1 MGVLLELD
9 NLKRLLEGFEITLL
23 IALSSAVVSIV
34 VGMLLGSL
42 MAFGSKIMVLA
53 CRVYLESIRII
64 PLLAWLF
71 IVYFGLASW
80 FDLHISAVL
89 ASVIVFSLWG
99 GAEMMDL
106 TRGVLTSVS
115 KHQVES
121 ALALGLDS
129 KKVISNIIF
138 PQSFLS
144 LLPSSLNLFTRMIK
158 TTALVSLIGAIDL
171 LKVGQQIIELNLLRM
186 PNASFVVYGV
196 ILMFYFSLCYSL
208 SLYSSCLEKNSNTL
222 EGKMS
227 AILETKGLKKP
238 IKTIWF

>member
-23 IALSSAVVSIV
+23 IALSSAIVSIV
-34 VGMLLGSL
+34 LGILLGSL
-42 MAFGSKIMVLA
+42 MAFGSQFLIFL

-71 IVYFGLASW
+71 IVYFGLASV
-80 FDLHISAVL
+80 FDLHISAIL
-89 ASVIVFSLWG
+89 ASIVVFSLWG
-99 GAEMMDL
+99 SAEMMDL

-115 KHQVES
+115 KHQIES
-121 ALALGLDS
+121 ALALGMDS
-129 KKVISNIIF
+129 KSVIFNIIF

-208 SLYSSCLEKNSNTL
+208 SLYSSYLEKKFQYIR
-222 EGKMS
+222 G
-227 AILETKGLKKP
+227 
-238 IKTIWF
+238 

>member
-9 NLKRLLEGFEITLL
+9 NLKRLLEGFETTLL
-23 IALSSAVVSIV
+23 IALSSAVISIV
-34 VGMLLGSL
+34 IGILLGSL
-42 MAFGSKIMVLA
+42 MAFGSKIVVLA

-115 KHQVES
+115 KHQIES
-121 ALALGLDS
+121 ALALGMDS
-129 KKVISNIIF
+129 KRVIFNIIF

-208 SLYSSCLEKNSNTL
+208 SLYSSHLEKKFQHIR
-222 EGKMS
+222 G
-227 AILETKGLKKP
+227 
-238 IKTIWF
+238 

>member
-9 NLKRLLEGFEITLL
+9 NLKRLLEGFETTLL
-23 IALSSAVVSIV
+23 IALSSAMISII

-42 MAFGSKIMVLA
+42 MAFGSQIVVLA

-80 FDLHISAVL
+80 FDLHISAIL
-89 ASVIVFSLWG
+89 ASIIVFSLWG

-121 ALALGLDS
+121 ALALGMDS
-129 KKVISNIIF
+129 KKVIFNVIF

-208 SLYSSCLEKNSNTL
+208 SLYSSHLEKKFQHIR
-222 EGKMS
+222 G
-227 AILETKGLKKP
+227 
-238 IKTIWF
+238 

>member
-9 NLKRLLEGFEITLL
+9 NLKRLLEGFETTLL
-23 IALSSAVVSIV
+23 IALSSAIVSIV

-115 KHQVES
+115 KHQAES

-129 KKVISNIIF
+129 KKVIFNIIF

-208 SLYSSCLEKNSNTL
+208 SLYSSCLEKKFQYIR
-222 EGKMS
+222 G
-227 AILETKGLKKP
+227 
-238 IKTIWF
+238 

>member
-23 IALSSAVVSIV
+23 IALSSAVISIV

-42 MAFGSKIMVLA
+42 MAFGSQIVVLA

-89 ASVIVFSLWG
+89 ASIIVFSLWG

-121 ALALGLDS
+121 ALALGMDS
-129 KKVISNIIF
+129 KRVIFNIIF

-208 SLYSSCLEKNSNTL
+208 SLYSSHLERKFQHIR
-222 EGKMS
+222 G
-227 AILETKGLKKP
+227 
-238 IKTIWF
+238 

>member
-23 IALSSAVVSIV
+23 IALSSAVISII

-42 MAFGSKIMVLA
+42 MAFGSQIVVLA

-80 FDLHISAVL
+80 FDLHISTVL
-89 ASVIVFSLWG
+89 ASIIVFSLWG

-129 KKVISNIIF
+129 KKVIFNIIF

-208 SLYSSCLEKNSNTL
+208 SLYSSHLEKKFQHIR
-222 EGKMS
+222 G
-227 AILETKGLKKP
+227 
-238 IKTIWF
+238 

>member
-9 NLKRLLEGFEITLL
+9 NLKRLLEGFETTLL
-23 IALSSAVVSIV
+23 IALSSAMISII

-42 MAFGSKIMVLA
+42 MAFGSQIVVLA

-121 ALALGLDS
+121 ALALGMDS
-129 KKVISNIIF
+129 KRVIFNIIF

-208 SLYSSCLEKNSNTL
+208 SLYSSHLEKKFQHIR
-222 EGKMS
+222 G
-227 AILETKGLKKP
+227 
-238 IKTIWF
+238 

>member
-23 IALSSAVVSIV
+23 IALSSAVISII

-53 CRVYLESIRII
+53 CRVYLESVRII

-129 KKVISNIIF
+129 KRVIFNIIF

-208 SLYSSCLEKNSNTL
+208 SLYSSHLEKKFQHIR
-222 EGKMS
+222 G
-227 AILETKGLKKP
+227 
-238 IKTIWF
+238 

>member
-9 NLKRLLEGFEITLL
+9 NLKRLLEGFETTLL
-23 IALSSAVVSIV
+23 IALSSAIISII

-80 FDLHISAVL
+80 FDLHISVVL
-89 ASVIVFSLWG
+89 ASIIVFSLWG

-121 ALALGLDS
+121 ALALGMDS
-129 KKVISNIIF
+129 KRVIFNIIF

-208 SLYSSCLEKNSNTL
+208 SLYSSHLEKKFQYIR
-222 EGKMS
+222 G
-227 AILETKGLKKP
+227 
-238 IKTIWF
+238 

>member
-9 NLKRLLEGFEITLL
+9 NLKRLLEGFETTLL
-23 IALSSAVVSIV
+23 IALSSAMISII

-89 ASVIVFSLWG
+89 ASIIVFSLWG

-129 KKVISNIIF
+129 KKVIFNIIF

-208 SLYSSCLEKNSNTL
+208 SLYSSHLEKKFQHIR
-222 EGKMS
+222 G
-227 AILETKGLKKP
+227 
-238 IKTIWF
+238 

>member
-23 IALSSAVVSIV
+23 IALSSAAISII
-34 VGMLLGSL
+34 VGILLGSL

-129 KKVISNIIF
+129 KKVIFNIIF

-208 SLYSSCLEKNSNTL
+208 SLYSSHLEKKFQHIR
-222 EGKMS
+222 G
-227 AILETKGLKKP
+227 
-238 IKTIWF
+238 

>member
-23 IALSSAVVSIV
+23 IALSSAVISIV
-34 VGMLLGSL
+34 IGILLGSL
-42 MAFGSKIMVLA
+42 MAFGSKIVVLA

-106 TRGVLTSVS
+106 TRGVLISVS
-115 KHQVES
+115 KHQIES
-121 ALALGLDS
+121 ALALGMDS
-129 KKVISNIIF
+129 KKVIFNIIF

-196 ILMFYFSLCYSL
+196 ILMFYFSSCYSL
-208 SLYSSCLEKNSNTL
+208 SLYSSYLEKKFQHIR
-222 EGKMS
+222 G
-227 AILETKGLKKP
+227 
-238 IKTIWF
+238 

>member
-23 IALSSAVVSIV
+23 IALSSAMISII

-42 MAFGSKIMVLA
+42 MAFGSQIVVLA

-89 ASVIVFSLWG
+89 ASIIVFSLWG

-129 KKVISNIIF
+129 KRVIFNIIF

-208 SLYSSCLEKNSNTL
+208 SLYSSHLEKKFQHIR
-222 EGKMS
+222 G
-227 AILETKGLKKP
+227 
-238 IKTIWF
+238 

>member
-23 IALSSAVVSIV
+23 IALSSAVISIV

-42 MAFGSKIMVLA
+42 MAFGSQIVVLA

-121 ALALGLDS
+121 ALALGMDS
-129 KKVISNIIF
+129 KRVIFNVIF

-208 SLYSSCLEKNSNTL
+208 SLYSSHLEKKFQHIR
-222 EGKMS
+222 G
-227 AILETKGLKKP
+227 
-238 IKTIWF
+238 

>member
-23 IALSSAVVSIV
+23 IALSSAMISII

-89 ASVIVFSLWG
+89 ASIIVFSLWG

-129 KKVISNIIF
+129 KKVIFNIIF

-208 SLYSSCLEKNSNTL
+208 SLYSSCLEKKFQYIR
-222 EGKMS
+222 E
-227 AILETKGLKKP
+227 
-238 IKTIWF
+238 

>member
-23 IALSSAVVSIV
+23 IALSSAVISIV

-42 MAFGSKIMVLA
+42 MAFGSQIVVLA

-115 KHQVES
+115 KHQIES
-121 ALALGLDS
+121 ALALGMDS
-129 KKVISNIIF
+129 KRVIFNVIF

-208 SLYSSCLEKNSNTL
+208 SLYSSHLEKKFQHIR
-222 EGKMS
+222 G
-227 AILETKGLKKP
+227 
-238 IKTIWF
+238 

>member
-23 IALSSAVVSIV
+23 IALSSAVISII

-42 MAFGSKIMVLA
+42 MAFGSQIVVLA

-89 ASVIVFSLWG
+89 ASIIVFSLWG

-121 ALALGLDS
+121 ALALGMDS
-129 KKVISNIIF
+129 KKVIFNIIF

-208 SLYSSCLEKNSNTL
+208 SLYSSHLEKKFQHIR
-222 EGKMS
+222 G
-227 AILETKGLKKP
+227 
-238 IKTIWF
+238 

>member
-9 NLKRLLEGFEITLL
+9 NLKRLLEGFETTLL
-23 IALSSAVVSIV
+23 IALSSAVISIV
-34 VGMLLGSL
+34 VGILLGSL
-42 MAFGSKIMVLA
+42 MAFGSKIVVLA

-115 KHQVES
+115 KHQIES
-121 ALALGLDS
+121 ALALGMDS
-129 KKVISNIIF
+129 KRVIFNIIF

-208 SLYSSCLEKNSNTL
+208 SLYSSHLEKKFQHIR
-222 EGKMS
+222 G
-227 AILETKGLKKP
+227 
-238 IKTIWF
+238 

>member
-9 NLKRLLEGFEITLL
+9 NLKRLLEGFETTLL
-23 IALSSAVVSIV
+23 IALSSAVISII
-34 VGMLLGSL
+34 VGILLGSL
-42 MAFGSKIMVLA
+42 MAFGSKIVVLA

-129 KKVISNIIF
+129 KKVIFNIIF

-208 SLYSSCLEKNSNTL
+208 SLYSSHLEKKFQHIR
-222 EGKMS
+222 G
-227 AILETKGLKKP
+227 
-238 IKTIWF
+238 

>member
-23 IALSSAVVSIV
+23 IALSSAMISII

-89 ASVIVFSLWG
+89 ASIIVFSLWG

-129 KKVISNIIF
+129 KKVIFNIIF

-208 SLYSSCLEKNSNTL
+208 SLYSSHLEKKFQHIR
-222 EGKMS
+222 G
-227 AILETKGLKKP
+227 
-238 IKTIWF
+238 

>member
-9 NLKRLLEGFEITLL
+9 NLKRLLEGFETTLL
-23 IALSSAVVSIV
+23 IALSSAIASIV
-34 VGMLLGSL
+34 VGTLLGSL

-129 KKVISNIIF
+129 KKVIFNVIF

-208 SLYSSCLEKNSNTL
+208 SLYSSCLEKKFQYIR
-222 EGKMS
+222 G
-227 AILETKGLKKP
+227 
-238 IKTIWF
+238 

>member
-23 IALSSAVVSIV
+23 IALISAIISIV
-34 VGMLLGSL
+34 VGILLGSL

-53 CRVYLESIRII
+53 CRVYLESVRII

-115 KHQVES
+115 KHQIES
-121 ALALGLDS
+121 ALALGMDS
-129 KKVISNIIF
+129 KRVIFNIIF

-208 SLYSSCLEKNSNTL
+208 SLYSSHLEKKFQYIR
-222 EGKMS
+222 G
-227 AILETKGLKKP
+227 
-238 IKTIWF
+238 

>member
-23 IALSSAVVSIV
+23 IALSSAMISII

-42 MAFGSKIMVLA
+42 MAFGSQIMVLA

-89 ASVIVFSLWG
+89 ASIIVFSLWG

-129 KKVISNIIF
+129 KKVIFNIIF

-208 SLYSSCLEKNSNTL
+208 SLYSSHLEKKFQHIR
-222 EGKMS
+222 G
-227 AILETKGLKKP
+227 
-238 IKTIWF
+238 

>member
-9 NLKRLLEGFEITLL
+9 NLKRLLEGFETTLL
-23 IALSSAVVSIV
+23 IALSSAIVSIIF
-34 VGMLLGSL
+34 GILLGSL
-42 MAFGSKIMVLA
+42 MAFGSQIMVLA

-89 ASVIVFSLWG
+89 ASIIVFSLWG

-129 KKVISNIIF
+129 KKVIFNIIF

-208 SLYSSCLEKNSNTL
+208 SLYSSHLEKKFQHIR
-222 EGKMS
+222 G
-227 AILETKGLKKP
+227 
-238 IKTIWF
+238 

>member
-23 IALSSAVVSIV
+23 IALSSAVISII
-34 VGMLLGSL
+34 VGILLGSL

-129 KKVISNIIF
+129 KKVIFNIIF

-196 ILMFYFSLCYSL
+196 ILMFYFTLCYSL
-208 SLYSSCLEKNSNTL
+208 SLYSSHLEKKFQHIR
-222 EGKMS
+222 G
-227 AILETKGLKKP
+227 
-238 IKTIWF
+238 

>member
-9 NLKRLLEGFEITLL
+9 NLKRLLEGFETTLL
-23 IALSSAVVSIV
+23 IALSSAMISII
-34 VGMLLGSL
+34 VGILLGSL

-129 KKVISNIIF
+129 KKVIFNIIF

-196 ILMFYFSLCYSL
+196 ILMFYFTLCYSL
-208 SLYSSCLEKNSNTL
+208 SLYSSCLEKKFQYIR
-222 EGKMS
+222 G
-227 AILETKGLKKP
+227 
-238 IKTIWF
+238 

>member
-9 NLKRLLEGFEITLL
+9 NLKRLLEGFETTLL
-23 IALSSAVVSIV
+23 IALISAVISII
-34 VGMLLGSL
+34 VGILLGSL
-42 MAFGSKIMVLA
+42 MAFGSQIVVLA

-121 ALALGLDS
+121 ALALGMDS
-129 KKVISNIIF
+129 KRVIFNVIF

-208 SLYSSCLEKNSNTL
+208 SLYSSHLEKKFQHIR
-222 EGKMS
+222 G
-227 AILETKGLKKP
+227 
-238 IKTIWF
+238 

>member
-23 IALSSAVVSIV
+23 IALSSAIVSIV

-129 KKVISNIIF
+129 KKVIFNIIF

-208 SLYSSCLEKNSNTL
+208 SLYSSCLEKKFQYIR
-222 EGKMS
+222 G
-227 AILETKGLKKP
+227 
-238 IKTIWF
+238 

>member
-9 NLKRLLEGFEITLL
+9 NLKRLLEGFETTLL
-23 IALSSAVVSIV
+23 IALSSAVVSII

-129 KKVISNIIF
+129 KKVIFNIIF

-196 ILMFYFSLCYSL
+196 ILMFYFTLCYSL
-208 SLYSSCLEKNSNTL
+208 SLYSSHLEKKFQHIR
-222 EGKMS
+222 G
-227 AILETKGLKKP
+227 
-238 IKTIWF
+238 

>member
-23 IALSSAVVSIV
+23 IALSSAMISII

-53 CRVYLESIRII
+53 CRVYLESVRII

-129 KKVISNIIF
+129 KKVIFNIIF

-208 SLYSSCLEKNSNTL
+208 SLYSSHLEKKFQHIR
-222 EGKMS
+222 G
-227 AILETKGLKKP
+227 
-238 IKTIWF
+238 

>member
-9 NLKRLLEGFEITLL
+9 NLKRLLEGFETTLL
-23 IALSSAVVSIV
+23 IALSSAMISII

-42 MAFGSKIMVLA
+42 MAFGSQIVVLA
-53 CRVYLESIRII
+53 CRVYLESVRII

-89 ASVIVFSLWG
+89 ASIIVFSLWG

-129 KKVISNIIF
+129 KKVIFNIIF

-208 SLYSSCLEKNSNTL
+208 SLYSSHLEKKFQHIR
-222 EGKMS
+222 G
-227 AILETKGLKKP
+227 
-238 IKTIWF
+238 

>member
-9 NLKRLLEGFEITLL
+9 NLKRLLEGFETTLL
-23 IALSSAVVSIV
+23 IALSSAMISII

-121 ALALGLDS
+121 ALALGMDS
-129 KKVISNIIF
+129 KRVIFNVIF
-138 PQSFLS
+138 SQSFLS

-196 ILMFYFSLCYSL
+196 ILMFYFSLCHSL
-208 SLYSSCLEKNSNTL
+208 SLYSSYLEKKFQYIR
-222 EGKMS
+222 G
-227 AILETKGLKKP
+227 
-238 IKTIWF
+238 

>member
-23 IALSSAVVSIV
+23 IALSSAVISIV
-34 VGMLLGSL
+34 VGILLGSL
-42 MAFGSKIMVLA
+42 MAFGSQIVVLA

-89 ASVIVFSLWG
+89 ASIIVFSLWG

-129 KKVISNIIF
+129 KKVIFNIIF

-208 SLYSSCLEKNSNTL
+208 SLYSSHLEKKFQHIR
-222 EGKMS
+222 G
-227 AILETKGLKKP
+227 
-238 IKTIWF
+238 

>member
-9 NLKRLLEGFEITLL
+9 NLKRLLEGFETTLL
-23 IALSSAVVSIV
+23 IALSSAVISIV

-42 MAFGSKIMVLA
+42 MAFGSQIVVLA

-89 ASVIVFSLWG
+89 ASIIVFSLWG

-121 ALALGLDS
+121 ALALGMDS
-129 KKVISNIIF
+129 KKVIFNIIF

-208 SLYSSCLEKNSNTL
+208 SLYSSHLEKKFQHIR
-222 EGKMS
+222 G
-227 AILETKGLKKP
+227 
-238 IKTIWF
+238 

>member
-23 IALSSAVVSIV
+23 IALSSAVISIV

-42 MAFGSKIMVLA
+42 MAFGSQIVVLA

-121 ALALGLDS
+121 ALALGMDS
-129 KKVISNIIF
+129 KRVIFNIIF

-208 SLYSSCLEKNSNTL
+208 SLYSSHLEKKFQHIR
-222 EGKMS
+222 G
-227 AILETKGLKKP
+227 
-238 IKTIWF
+238 

>member
-23 IALSSAVVSIV
+23 IALSSAVISII

-42 MAFGSKIMVLA
+42 MAFGSQIMVLA

-129 KKVISNIIF
+129 KKVIFNIIF

-208 SLYSSCLEKNSNTL
+208 SLYSSHLEKKFQHIR
-222 EGKMS
+222 G
-227 AILETKGLKKP
+227 
-238 IKTIWF
+238 

>member
-23 IALSSAVVSIV
+23 IALSSAMISII

-89 ASVIVFSLWG
+89 ASIIVFSLWG

-129 KKVISNIIF
+129 KKVIFNVIF

-208 SLYSSCLEKNSNTL
+208 SLYSSHLEKKFQHIR
-222 EGKMS
+222 G
-227 AILETKGLKKP
+227 
-238 IKTIWF
+238 

>member
-23 IALSSAVVSIV
+23 IALSSAVISII

-42 MAFGSKIMVLA
+42 MAFGSQIVVLA

-115 KHQVES
+115 KHQIES
-121 ALALGLDS
+121 ALALGMDS
-129 KKVISNIIF
+129 KRVIFNIIF

-208 SLYSSCLEKNSNTL
+208 SLYSSHLEKKFQHIR
-222 EGKMS
+222 G
-227 AILETKGLKKP
+227 
-238 IKTIWF
+238 

>member
-23 IALSSAVVSIV
+23 IALSSAVISII
-34 VGMLLGSL
+34 VGILLGSL
-42 MAFGSKIMVLA
+42 MAFGSKIVVLA

-115 KHQVES
+115 KHQIES
-121 ALALGLDS
+121 ALALGMDS
-129 KKVISNIIF
+129 KRVIFNIIF

-171 LKVGQQIIELNLLRM
+171 LKVGQQIIEINLLRM

-196 ILMFYFSLCYSL
+196 ILMFYFSLCYSF
-208 SLYSSCLEKNSNTL
+208 SLYSSYLEKKFQHIR
-222 EGKMS
+222 G
-227 AILETKGLKKP
+227 
-238 IKTIWF
+238 

>member
-23 IALSSAVVSIV
+23 IALSSAMISII

-42 MAFGSKIMVLA
+42 MAFGSQIMVLA

-80 FDLHISAVL
+80 FDLHISAVW
-89 ASVIVFSLWG
+89 ASIIVFSLWG

-129 KKVISNIIF
+129 KKVIFNIIF

-208 SLYSSCLEKNSNTL
+208 SLYSSHLEKKFQHIR
-222 EGKMS
+222 G
-227 AILETKGLKKP
+227 
-238 IKTIWF
+238 